1 MREFQLIDRL
11 AARLAA
17 RRADTQLTIG
27 DDAAVVAPEPGEVL
41 AITTDTLISGRHFPD
56 DTPAFDI
63 GWKAIAV
70 NLSDLAAMGAAPAW
84 LTVALSTPVLD
95 GPWCDDFVDGALAAI
110 GDAAVDIVGGDTTRG
125 PLSIT
130 VTAIGMLPA
139 GAALTR
145 AGAVP
150 GDVVAVT
157 GTLGDAAKGL
167 GLWPARADTGDDPD
181 TAFLLRRLARPQW
194 RNGAA
199 VRALA
204 HAGID
209 VSDGFGADLGHVL
222 AASGVGARIEL
233 AALPTSEALRR
244 RAATDEERRDLQW
257 RGGDDYELCLTLPAA
272 SVDAARAR
280 LDCGLTVVGVI
291 ESEPG
296 LRVVDAHGRR
306 CPPFESDAAGWDH
319 FGGRGAV

>member
-1 MREFQLIDRL
+1 
-11 AARLAA
+11 
-17 RRADTQLTIG
+17 
-27 DDAAVVAPEPGEVL
+27 
-41 AITTDTLISGRHFPD
+41 
-56 DTPAFDI
+56 
-63 GWKAIAV
+63 
-70 NLSDLAAMGAAPAW
+70 MGAAPAW

-167 GLWPARADTGDDPD
+167 GLWPARADRGDDPD

-222 AASGVGARIEL
+222 AASGVGARIESRRCR
-233 AALPTSEALRR
+233 PRR
-244 RAATDEERRDLQW
+244 RCDAGRRPTRSVAICSGGAATTTSCVSPCRPRASTRR
-257 RGGDDYELCLTLPAA
+257 
-272 SVDAARAR
+272 
-280 LDCGLTVVGVI
+280 
-291 ESEPG
+291 
-296 LRVVDAHGRR
+296 
-306 CPPFESDAAGWDH
+306 
-319 FGGRGAV
+319 GRGWTADSRSSA